1 MYTINHI
8 CVCYFDNSPSLVN
21 GTEIEKMKIINIQ
34 LYYIDASKLKQ
45 TFHTLPE

>member
-8 CVCYFDNSPSLVN
+8 CVCYSDNSPSRVN
-21 GTEIEKMKIINIQ
+21 GTEMEKMKIINRQ

-45 TFHTLPE
+45 TFHP